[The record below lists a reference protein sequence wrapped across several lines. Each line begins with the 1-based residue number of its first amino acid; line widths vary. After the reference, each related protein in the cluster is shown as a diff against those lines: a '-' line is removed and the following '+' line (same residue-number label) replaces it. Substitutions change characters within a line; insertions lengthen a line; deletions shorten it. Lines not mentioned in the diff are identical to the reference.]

1 MKFTESLVI
10 ADGSEYKGYLN
21 NNVKEGPGVQV
32 FADKSKYEGEW
43 KDNKFNGKGK
53 LIHKNGD
60 VY

>member
-10 ADGSEYKGYLN
+10 GDGSEYKGYLN

-53 LIHKNGD
+53 LIH
-60 VY
+60 